1 VRSRAG
7 LERLLTPIVAQSDAQ
22 VEAVLASQQNLSAS
36 IDRLVSGAAPL
47 RLYAPRHALP
57 P

>member
-1 VRSRAG
+1 VRSRVG

-36 IDRLVSGAAPL
+36 IDRLVSGARPL
-47 RLYAPRHALP
+47 RFYVPRHALP